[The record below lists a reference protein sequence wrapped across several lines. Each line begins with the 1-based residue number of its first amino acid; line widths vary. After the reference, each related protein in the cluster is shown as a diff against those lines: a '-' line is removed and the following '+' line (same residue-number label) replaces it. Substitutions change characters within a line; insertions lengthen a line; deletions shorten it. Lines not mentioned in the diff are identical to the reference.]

1 MSEHASASSTPVP
14 AASPETATERDP
26 RRWAALGVLLS
37 VQFMIILD
45 ISAVNIALPTI
56 QEDLGFSRAGLVW
69 VVDSYVLVAGSL
81 LLFGGRLGDVL
92 GRRRMFMVGVAVF
105 GLASLAAGVA
115 TSPGMLIGA
124 RLAQG
129 LGEALA
135 APAALG
141 LIALLFTET
150 TERVKAIG
158 LFGGIS
164 GLAGTS
170 GPIVSGAL
178 VEYSTWRWIFLI
190 NLPVA
195 LVALVLVPRLVNRD
209 TGRRDAVGLDLRG
222 ALLITAGLSGI
233 VFGLIELASYDWT
246 DARVLLPLVA
256 GIVLLPV
263 FALSQRS
270 ARHPLLPLSFLRER
284 TRVVTNVVALL
295 FSVVFFSQF
304 FITTLYLQ
312 DVLGFGPLKAGLSFL
327 PFGIAVGAA
336 LGLATKL
343 IPKVGLRP
351 VMTAGLL
358 LAAAGALVFTRLT
371 ADGSYIGQVLPA
383 SVLLALGSGLVLPT
397 LGNGAVHGVT
407 DRDAGLAS
415 GLVQSMQQI
424 GGAIGLALL
433 TTVALRQAGDRI
445 AGGVDPAVAT
455 TEGYVLA
462 LQIGV
467 GVLLLAAVIA
477 ALLPRNAGSAED
489 LEAAPETAVA

>member
-1 MSEHASASSTPVP
+1 L
-14 AASPETATERDP
+14 
-26 RRWAALGVLLS
+26 ALGVLLL

-56 QEDLGFSRAGLVW
+56 QEDLGFSPAGLTW

-92 GRRRMFMVGVAVF
+92 GRRRMFLVGVAVF
-105 GLASLAAGVA
+105 GIASLACAAA
-115 TSPGMLIGA
+115 TSPGVLVGA

-141 LIALLFTET
+141 LIALLFTEP

-158 LFGGIS
+158 LFGGIA

-170 GPIVSGAL
+170 GPIISGAL

-195 LVALVLVPRLVNRD
+195 LLALVLVPRLVSGGL
-209 TGRRDAVGLDLRG
+209 GRRDAVGLDFRG
-222 ALLITAGLSGI
+222 ALLVTAGLSGI
-233 VFGLIELASYDWT
+233 VFGLIEAASYDWT
-246 DARVLLPLVA
+246 QARVLLPLIA

-295 FSVVFFSQF
+295 FSIVFFAQF
-304 FITTLYLQ
+304 FVTTLYLQ
-312 DVLGFGPLKAGLSFL
+312 NVLGFGALRAGLGFL
-327 PFGIAVGAA
+327 PFGIAVGVA

-358 LAAAGALVFTRLT
+358 LAAAGALVFTRLS
-371 ADGSYIGQVLPA
+371 ADGSYTSQVLPA
-383 SVLLALGSGLVLPT
+383 SILLALGSGLVLPT

-424 GGAIGLALL
+424 GGAIGLAVL
-433 TTVALRQAGDRI
+433 TTVALRRAGDRI
-445 AGGVDPAVAT
+445 AAGIDPAVAT

-462 LQIGV
+462 LQLGV
-467 GVLLLAAVIA
+467 GVLLVAAVLA
-477 ALLPRNAGSAED
+477 ALLRRGVGSAED
-489 LEAAPETAVA
+489 PEAAPEGVVA